1 MLVSS
6 RACESTLPV
15 AEARVIRRLRLGYV
29 IVEPLLFKK
38 VFFVARLGAF
48 RLMRAQLFGDGCG
61 KSVSLL

>member
-1 MLVSS
+1 
-6 RACESTLPV
+6 
-15 AEARVIRRLRLGYV
+15 LRLGYV